1 MEPVT
6 LVGTFHWVFLWKL
19 YFMLLPSSFSVSY
32 INEGILVG
40 AGLINESL
48 SLRFYDL
55 NRHTSHYWRVNGG
68 RES

>member
-1 MEPVT
+1 
-6 LVGTFHWVFLWKL
+6 
-19 YFMLLPSSFSVSY
+19 MLLPSSFSISC
-32 INEGILVG
+32 INEGVLVG

-55 NRHTSHYWRVNGG
+55 NRHTNHYWRVNGG